1 MPPAP
6 GLYRAVRC
14 KINEISPAKDC
25 VRPLAL
31 LEVEQNAKTGG
42 RQRNDRIIAEPV
54 VVRRRSDKLSQRL
67 KQELESFFLAVTAL
81 EGKNL
86 EILGWAGAAAADRLT
101 DRARRSR

>member
-1 MPPAP
+1 M
-6 GLYRAVRC
+6 
-14 KINEISPAKDC
+14 
-25 VRPLAL
+25 
-31 LEVEQNAKTGG
+31 
-42 RQRNDRIIAEPV
+42 
-54 VVRRRSDKLSQRL
+54 VRRRSDKLSQRL